1 MITLVS
7 FFLVWLVFLVSG
19 TKQWWFGGGT
29 DLTPVYIDKEDAFHF
44 HKTLKEACDK
54 HHPQYYSDFKK
65 WYGLVS
71 PTLVASTCTWVLQHV
86 CICVWIYT
94 GCIPT
99 VE

>member
-7 FFLVWLVFLVSG
+7 FFLVPG

-44 HKTLKEACDK
+44 HNTLKEACDK
-54 HHPQYYSDFKK
+54 HHPQYYPDFKK

-71 PTLVASTCTWVLQHV
+71 PTLVPSTCMCVLQHV
-86 CICVWIYT
+86 CICVWICT
-94 GCIPT
+94 GCVPT

>member
-7 FFLVWLVFLVSG
+7 FFLVLG

-54 HHPQYYSDFKK
+54 HHPQHYPDFKK
-65 WYGLVS
+65 WYSLVS
-71 PTLVASTCTWVLQHV
+71 PTLVPCTCTCVIQHV
-86 CICVWIYT
+86 RCVWICT

-99 VE
+99 VEL